1 MTFNITIKQSDSEKR
16 PASTVVLQGVHYF
29 CVSSLPNTFF
39 KVCFVK
45 KYISIK
51 RSHLF
56 SRDSSLLRLLS
67 QERLNV
73 EIDHHPTNKIS
84 PCLLLFFVIVF
95 CLYLNSRPCASLFT
109 VSWFFRERSRMR
121 ERALQSSGR
130 Y

>member
-73 EIDHHPTNKIS
+73 EIDHHPTNKSIPARQGTNTNHS
-84 PCLLLFFVIVF
+84 PINAAVIATATPNGMVQAQRMCF
-95 CLYLNSRPCASLFT
+95 HAG
-109 VSWFFRERSRMR
+109 RSTKIPTN
-121 ERALQSSGR
+121 
-130 Y
+130 